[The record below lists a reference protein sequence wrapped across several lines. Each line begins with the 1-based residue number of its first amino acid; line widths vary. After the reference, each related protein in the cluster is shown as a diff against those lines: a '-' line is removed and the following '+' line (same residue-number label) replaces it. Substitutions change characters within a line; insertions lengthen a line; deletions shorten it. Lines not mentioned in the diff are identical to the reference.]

1 MPEGVSREGVFG
13 ERDEKATGA
22 THLAGVGSIAK
33 YKRADSDRPA
43 AAPPSKGQL
52 PKFSNAPPSMPAS
65 ETVQVDPRLQ
75 PKDQQRQLL
84 LAKMHRS
91 IAAVVE
97 RLKNKSAQPSAEEAG
112 FVRNGKAEVQV
123 WLADKSAKTIAQLKR
138 LGFEVVA
145 DPKSARMLI
154 GRLSIEKLEA
164 LAGLEEVRYVAP
176 MTQ

>member
-1 MPEGVSREGVFG
+1 MP
-13 ERDEKATGA
+13 KADRK
-22 THLAGVGSIAK
+22 AGGGGGG
-33 YKRADSDRPA
+33 RADKPRVT
-43 AAPPSKGQL
+43 
-52 PKFSNAPPSMPAS
+52 PPSMPVS

-75 PKDQQRQLL
+75 PKDQQRHQLI
-84 LAKMHRS
+84 AKMHRS

-97 RLKNKSAQPSAEEAG
+97 RLKNKSGQPSAEEAR

-123 WLADKSAKTIAQLKR
+123 WLADKSAETIAQLKR

-164 LAGLEEVRYVAP
+164 LAGLEAVRYVAP